1 MSWMFELRG
10 PVSKSQKTVFG
21 LIGFGLVLLMWI
33 AVTSGSDPIAPRN
46 LLPRPFGECYTHTID
61 VTYQGANGKT
71 VVEQRD
77 QTVNSVF
84 GCAFTDMY
92 RDNNLIQNF
101 CLSMGFNLGGY
112 LKAIMWSLPIAFL
125 IGLIPLFNALFQ
137 SQIDAYRFVPLTAV
151 TSLFLLVWGL
161 GANMKINFLAF
172 GIMIYL
178 VPVIIQRIKDVD
190 DVYVKTVYTL
200 RATKWQTITA
210 VYIPSVLSKLMDD
223 VRVLTAI
230 SWTYII
236 VAEGMANQGGLG
248 TIIWTSK
255 RFGRPDKVFAVLIIF
270 ILIGILQDRLFM
282 FLDKKFFPHKYQ
294 MTEKYSSELVKQ
306 SMVEMLIDFAIKTLI
321 WICLGVYLVLALDEI
336 FNLIGGL
343 KLLSYLFGDTLWVIH
358 VIFIGIIAYRVKEL
372 IKPRINGIRQPV
384 ASS

>member
-10 PVSKSQKTVFG
+10 PVSKQQRTIFG
-21 LIGFGLVLLMWI
+21 FIGFGLILLIWV
-33 AVTSGSDPIAPRN
+33 ALTAGSDPIAPRT
-46 LLPRPFGECYTHTID
+46 LLPRPFGECYTQMAETSYRN
-61 VTYQGANGKT
+61 TEGKLIT
-71 VVEQRD
+71 EEREQK
-77 QTVNSVF
+77 VNSVF

-92 RDNNLIQNF
+92 RDNDLIKNF

-112 LKAIMWSLPIAFL
+112 LKAILWSLPIAFL

-137 SQIDAYRFVPLTAV
+137 LQIDAYRFVPLTAV
-151 TSLFLLVWGL
+151 TSLFLLVWGI

-178 VPVIIQRIKDVD
+178 IPVIIQRIKDVD

-200 RATKWQTITA
+200 GATKWQTIKS
-210 VYIPSVLSKLMDD
+210 VYIPAVLSKLMDD

-255 RFGRPDKVFAVLIIF
+255 RYGRPDKVFAVLIIF

-282 FLDKKFFPHKYQ
+282 YLDKKFFPYKYQ
-294 MTEKYSSELVKQ
+294 IKEQHSSELKKETT
-306 SMVEMLIDFAIKTLI
+306 VELLMNYIIKTLI
-321 WICLGVYLVLALDEI
+321 WVGLGVYLIFALDEMFGI
-336 FNLIGGL
+336 LGRVN
-343 KLLSYLFGDTLWVIH
+343 LLSYLFEDTLWVIH
-358 VIFIGIIAYRVKEL
+358 VIFIGIIGYK
-372 IKPRINGIRQPV
+372 IKDLVLPRLYTTQEPTP
-384 ASS
+384 ST